1 MLFIVISRFWA
12 VFEKAVQQQSL
23 PADHPDVPGGSQQLH
38 RDDHLQTQVHGAGL
52 RAVSLQGNLLD
63 R

>member
-1 MLFIVISRFWA
+1 MLFLVISRFCA
-12 VFEKAVQQQSL
+12 IPEKAVQQQSL